1 MSDEMITVEAEGH
14 NLSLALDQLVL
25 LVNNSTVSVDEIK
38 SVDCNVAS
46 QFIHIQIFL
55 IDYF

>member
-1 MSDEMITVEAEGH
+1 MITVEAEGH